1 MDRASRG
8 AKPEYPEATMRC
20 FLHLRLHDF
29 LVLTDALSHIRTDV
43 LYRTRLTF
51 LGAVQRTI
59 RPSDRWILPVRQVR
73 VQTRHKTLYRSVH
86 RCSCGHERIPSQSPP
101 RCPATS
107 QPARI
112 CEYFDPDSGADHRRG

>member
-29 LVLTDALSHIRTDV
+29 LVLTDALSHIRTDA
-43 LYRTRLTF
+43 LYETRLTF

-59 RPSDRWILPVRQVR
+59 RPSDRWILPVHQVR
-73 VQTRHKTLYRSVH
+73 YKPCTK
-86 RCSCGHERIPSQSPP
+86 RCIVLFIGALAAMSGFLLNSASLSGNF
-101 RCPATS
+101 A
-107 QPARI
+107 AG
-112 CEYFDPDSGADHRRG
+112 PDLRVF